1 MANTGFK
8 PPERNTLSFDAEQ
21 GKIYRFQP
29 NRIEVLRLG
38 KPYPAAYL
46 KTARG
51 KVWQNQLPKARFP
64 FLFSR
69 VYHLEPEGASE
80 ALKKFLAYT
89 QSLYE
94 SVAAYVGPERVD
106 LLEQYHERHWFLY
119 CLLANGGDRA
129 QDLMRG
135 NPSLAYLLSA
145 HAVFHPLA
153 GKRYWRSVRS
163 LLGKKRREI
172 LGYFGFPGSEAAVK
186 LFARISPDACKNDL
200 FFILRKQ
207 LRESPELLR
216 QLSFFP
222 RHNATSLRMIC
233 SKLRPQFS
241 YHALSEIA
249 AQGPNGY
256 EADIHHKILDIQRMR
271 GVLETYGI
279 PQPGYFIRSLRDID
293 ALHDDLAA
301 TLNRVFAVP
310 DQPYADAPLEDV
322 RRGSVWIEN
331 IRGSSELQQ
340 EGRELRHCIFSYHD
354 SILRG
359 DFHVA
364 RMILPERLT
373 ILYRGAFDD
382 LRGSRELEL
391 VDARGLYN
399 AKPLPG
405 SLQLIQQWLK
415 RSDLAY
421 YDPEQL
427 SIFEEFVPGEMLG

>member
-1 MANTGFK
+1 MANAGFK
-8 PPERNTLSFDAEQ
+8 PPERNTLSFDAET
-21 GKIYRFQP
+21 GKIYRFQAG
-29 NRIEVLRLG
+29 RIEVLRLG

-51 KVWQNQLPKARFP
+51 KVWQNQLPKTRFP

-69 VYHLEPEGASE
+69 VYRLEPEGASE
-80 ALKKFLAYT
+80 ALKKFLAYS

-94 SVAAYVGPERVD
+94 SVAAYVGPDRVASLD
-106 LLEQYHERHWFLY
+106 QFHDRHWFLY

-129 QDLMRG
+129 QDLMRS

-153 GKRYWRSVRS
+153 GKRYWRSTRS

-172 LGYFGFPGSEAAVK
+172 LGHFGFPGSEAAVK
-186 LFARISPDACKNDL
+186 LFARIGPDACANDL

-222 RHNATSLRMIC
+222 RHNYTSVRLIC
-233 SKLRPQFS
+233 SKLRHHFS

-249 AQGPNGY
+249 AQGPGGC
-256 EADIHHKILDIQRMR
+256 EEDIRYKILDIQRMR
-271 GVLETYGI
+271 GLLKTYGI
-279 PQPGYFIRSLRDID
+279 PQPEYFLRTLRETG

-301 TLNRVFAVP
+301 ALNRLHSVP
-310 DQPYADAPLEDV
+310 DQPYPAAPLEDV
-322 RRGSVWIEN
+322 KRGFLRIEN
-331 IRGSSELQQ
+331 ICGSEALQQ
-340 EGRELRHCIFSYHD
+340 EGREMSHCIFSYHD

-359 DFHVA
+359 DCHAA
-364 RMILPERLT
+364 RMLVPERLT
-373 ILYRGAFDD
+373 ILYRGACDHP
-382 LRGSRELEL
+382 RGGRELEL
-391 VDARGLYN
+391 VDARGRSN

-405 SLQLIQQWLK
+405 SLQLIQQWLR

-421 YDPEQL
+421 YDPDQL
-427 SIFEEFVPGEMLG
+427 CIFEESILDEMLG

>member
-1 MANTGFK
+1 MANAGFK
-8 PPERNTLSFDAEQ
+8 PPERNTLSFDAEK

-80 ALKKFLAYT
+80 ALKKFLAYS

-94 SVAAYVGPERVD
+94 SVTEYVGADRVD
-106 LLEQYHERHWFLY
+106 LLEQYDERHWFLY
-119 CLLANGGDRA
+119 CLLVNGGERA

-172 LGYFGFPGSEAAVK
+172 LGYFGFPDSEAAVK
-186 LFARISPDACKNDL
+186 LFARLSPDACANDL
-200 FFILRKQ
+200 FFMLRKQ

-222 RHNATSLRMIC
+222 QHNSTSVLVIC
-233 SKLRPQFS
+233 SKLRPRFS

-249 AQGPNGY
+249 AQGPSGY
-256 EADIHHKILDIQRMR
+256 EADIRYKILDIQRMR
-271 GVLETYGI
+271 GVLEAYGI
-279 PQPGYFIRSLRDID
+279 PQPEYFIRSLRDIN
-293 ALHDDLAA
+293 ALHDELVEA
-301 TLNRVFAVP
+301 LNKLLHVP
-310 DQPYADAPLEDV
+310 DQPYPAAPLEDV
-322 RRGSVWIEN
+322 QRGFLRIEN
-331 IRGSSELQQ
+331 IRGSDALQQ

-359 DFHVA
+359 DCHVA
-364 RMILPERLT
+364 RMLLPERLT
-373 ILYRGAFDD
+373 ILYRGAYDD
-382 LRGSRELEL
+382 LRGGRELEL
-391 VDARGLYN
+391 VDARGLCN

-427 SIFEEFVPGEMLG
+427 SIFEDFVPGEMLG